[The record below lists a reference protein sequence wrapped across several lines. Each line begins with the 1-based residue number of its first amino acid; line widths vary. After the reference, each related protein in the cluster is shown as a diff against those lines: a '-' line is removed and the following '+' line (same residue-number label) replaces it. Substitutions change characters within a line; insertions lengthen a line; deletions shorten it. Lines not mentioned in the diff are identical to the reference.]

1 MSPIIISIEEKEALL
16 TKLDTNKYAG
26 LRRSNSILYFKTYC
40 AHEIAP
46 ILQVIYNIRPVAKR
60 FGMFGRTTLTKK
72 VHYLVMKGPLFKINV
87 SPF

>member
-1 MSPIIISIEEKEALL
+1 MSPIIISIEGIDALL

-26 LRRSNSILYFKTYC
+26 PDQIPSYNLRHC

-46 ILQVIYNIRPVAKR
+46 VLQVIYNIRPVAKR
-60 FGMFGRTTLTKK
+60 FGMFGRTTFTKK
-72 VHYLVMKGPLFKINV
+72 VHYLVMKGPLFKIKV